1 MITAGESLGE
11 VEGGIF
17 AVSHQPG
24 GGRLQ
29 KVESIRRLADDQ
41 LDRLT
46 EIVPVGIFRTDQDAN
61 CLYAN
66 DRWCQ
71 LTGLSKR
78 ESAGSGWLRAVQ
90 PRDREALLRNWREA
104 LARSREFAEE
114 FRVETPDGE
123 TRVVSSRV
131 IPLFAEGGG
140 LRGHLWACTDVTERQ
155 RTEEKLRELA
165 AELEERVKELNCLF
179 GITRISEQYRGSLT
193 EILSKTV
200 ELLPPSWEHSEVA
213 YARIVLGGIEF
224 KTRNYEETPWVLKA
238 DINVRGETAG
248 WVEVGYLQAMPERDE
263 GPFHAEERS
272 LLHSVAERLGR
283 VTERLNAEKK
293 LDEKEN
299 ELRSRLTHLTR
310 VGVMGEMASSI
321 AHEVNQPLT
330 AVATYAQACR
340 RMIAAGRLNQSEVRE
355 ALDRIS
361 AEAMRAGDIVQRL
374 KSLVRKHE
382 SKRAVLDVNDLIR
395 DIERLASV
403 DARLHDTVLRLDLA
417 ASLPPVL
424 ADGIQVQQVV
434 LNLIR
439 NSIDAMEGVET
450 RQREVVVRS
459 ELLDGEIQV
468 SVKDNGTGISESL
481 DSELFQPFFTTKK
494 DGLGVG
500 LSISRTIVENHGG
513 RMWYVRNP
521 SGGTTFSFS
530 LPVRAERK

>member
-1 MITAGESLGE
+1 
-11 VEGGIF
+11 V
-17 AVSHQPG
+17 VV
-24 GGRLQ
+24 LQ
-29 KVESIRRLADDQ
+29 KAKSVRRVADDQ

-46 EIVPVGIFRTDQDAN
+46 EIVPVGIVRTDRDAK
-61 CLYAN
+61 CVYAN

-71 LTGLSKR
+71 LTGLSR
-78 ESAGSGWLRAVQ
+78 EATVGSGWLGAIER
-90 PRDREALLRNWREA
+90 RDREALLRHWRDA
-104 LARSREFAEE
+104 LARGREFAEE
-114 FRVETPDGE
+114 FRVETPDHE

-131 IPLFAEGGG
+131 IPLFAEDGGI
-140 LRGHLWACTDVTERQ
+140 RGHLWACTDVTERQ

-165 AELEERVKELNCLF
+165 GELEERVKELNCLF

-213 YARIVLGGIEF
+213 CARIVMDGLDF
-224 KTRNYEETPWVLKA
+224 RTQNYEDTPWVLRA
-238 DINVRGETAG
+238 DINVHGEMAG
-248 WVEVGYLQAMPERDE
+248 WVEVAYLRAMPERDD

-283 VTERLNAEKK
+283 VAERLDAEKK

-310 VGVMGEMASSI
+310 VGVVGEMASSI

-340 RMIAAGRLNQSEVRE
+340 RMIAAGALEESEVLE

-361 AEAMRAGDIVQRL
+361 AEAMRAGDIVNRL

-382 SKRAVLDVNDLIR
+382 SKRAVVDVNDLIR

-403 DARLHDTVLRLDLA
+403 DARLHDTVLRLELA
-417 ASLPPVL
+417 PSLPLVV
-424 ADGIQVQQVV
+424 ADGIQIQQVV

-439 NSIDAMEGVET
+439 NSVDAMEGVEAG
-450 RQREVVVRS
+450 QREVVVNS
-459 ELLDGEIQV
+459 GLLDREIEV
-468 SVKDNGTGISESL
+468 SVKDNGSGIAESI

-494 DGLGVG
+494 EGLGVG
-500 LSISRTIVENHGG
+500 LSISRSIVENHGG

-521 SGGTTFSFS
+521 NGGTTFNFT
-530 LPVRAERK
+530 LPVRARRR

>member
-1 MITAGESLGE
+1 MQKAQST
-11 VEGGIF
+11 
-17 AVSHQPG
+17 PG
-24 GGRLQ
+24 
-29 KVESIRRLADDQ
+29 LADDQ

-46 EIVPVGIFRTDQDAN
+46 EILPVGILRTDQDAN

-66 DRWCQ
+66 DRWCR

-78 ESAGSGWLRAVQ
+78 ETAGSGWLRAVR
-90 PRDREALLRNWREA
+90 PRDRETLLTNWREA
-104 LARSREFAEE
+104 LAGGREFAEE
-114 FRVETPDGE
+114 FRVEMPDGE
-123 TRVVSSRV
+123 MRVVSSRV

-165 AELEERVKELNCLF
+165 GELEQRVKELNCLF

-213 YARIVLGGIEF
+213 YARIVLGGMEF
-224 KTRNYEETPWVLKA
+224 KTRNYEGTPWVLKA
-238 DINVRGETAG
+238 NVNVRGEKAG
-248 WVEVGYLQAMPERDE
+248 WVEVGYLQPMPERDE
-263 GPFHAEERS
+263 GPFQAEEHS

-283 VTERLNAEKK
+283 VTERLNAEKR

-340 RMIAAGRLNQSEVRE
+340 RMIAAGKLDESEVLE
-355 ALDRIS
+355 TLDRIS
-361 AEAMRAGDIVQRL
+361 AEAMRAGDIVRRL

-382 SKRAVLDVNDLIR
+382 SKRAVVDVNDLIR

-417 ASLPPVL
+417 PSLPPVVVD
-424 ADGIQVQQVV
+424 AIQVQQVV

-450 RQREVVVRS
+450 RQREIVVRS
-459 ELLDGEIQV
+459 EPLEGEIQV
-468 SVKDNGTGISESL
+468 SVDDNGSGISESL

-494 DGLGVG
+494 EGLGVG
-500 LSISRTIVENHGG
+500 LSISRSIVENHGG
-513 RMWYVRNP
+513 RMWYVRNAG
-521 SGGTTFSFS
+521 GGTTFNFT
-530 LPVRAERK
+530 LPVHTERT

>member
-1 MITAGESLGE
+1 MPQAES
-11 VEGGIF
+11 V
-17 AVSHQPG
+17 
-24 GGRLQ
+24 GRL
-29 KVESIRRLADDQ
+29 SDDQ
-41 LDRLT
+41 IDRLT
-46 EIVPVGIFRTDQDAN
+46 EIVPVGIIRTDRDAN

-78 ESAGSGWLRAVQ
+78 ETAGSGWLRAVQ
-90 PRDREALLRNWREA
+90 PRDREMLLRNWREA
-104 LARSREFAEE
+104 LNRGREFAEE

-131 IPLFAEGGG
+131 IPLSAEDGGF
-140 LRGHLWACTDVTERQ
+140 RGHLWACTDVTERQ

-165 AELEERVKELNCLF
+165 GELEERVKELNCLF
-179 GITRISEQYRGSLT
+179 GITRISEQYRESLT
-193 EILSKTV
+193 EILGKTV

-213 YARIVLGGIEF
+213 CARIVLGGLEF
-224 KTRNYEETPWVLKA
+224 RTRNWAETPWVLQA
-238 DINVRGETAG
+238 EINVHGETVG
-248 WVEVGYLQAMPERDE
+248 RVEVGYLQAMPERDE

-283 VTERLNAEKK
+283 VTERLKAEKK
-293 LDEKEN
+293 LEEKEN

-310 VGVMGEMASSI
+310 VGVVGEMASSI

-340 RMIAAGRLNQSEVRE
+340 RMIAAGMLEESEVLE

-361 AEAMRAGDIVQRL
+361 AEAMRAGDIVNRL

-382 SKRAVLDVNDLIR
+382 SKRAVVDVNDLIR

-403 DARLHDTVLRLDLA
+403 DARLHDTALRLDLA
-417 ASLPPVL
+417 QSLPPVL

-439 NSIDAMEGVET
+439 NSIDAMEGIESG
-450 RQREVVVRS
+450 QREVVVRS
-459 ELLDGEIQV
+459 ESLGREIRV
-468 SVKDNGTGISESL
+468 SVRDNGSGISESL

-494 DGLGVG
+494 EGLGVG
-500 LSISRTIVENHGG
+500 LSISRSIVENHGG
-513 RMWYVRNP
+513 RMWFVRNP
-521 SGGTTFSFS
+521 GGGTTFHFT
-530 LPVRAERK
+530 LPVRVERR